1 MWFWKENM
9 ESSNS
14 NSQACIICRKEIKPL
29 GIERSIISDHKDRDA
44 QYGYIDI
51 SNFKTDAHLKCRII
65 CATYYVI
72 GLSSRWYAL
81 TPYSVTKQNEVAY
94 ELVERL
100 KKLNFSEL
108 RSSGIYLYGQ
118 PGLGKT
124 HLLADLCRQIIE
136 RGVHPSNLYWANTSS
151 ILTRLK
157 SSFGKK
163 YEYGEDTVQEITL
176 NQLKRKYLFLDD
188 IGTEAASEWAKEI
201 LYTAINYR
209 YEEQLPLFIS
219 SNLSPQEL
227 AEKMGDKFVSRII
240 EMCKPIKLTGQDMR
254 LQKAEHQED
263 RLVIP
268 EFSYRMAYWDLKE

>member
-1 MWFWKENM
+1 M

-14 NSQACIICRKEIKPL
+14 NSQICIVCRKEIKPL
-29 GIERSIISDHKDRDA
+29 GIEGSIISDHKDRDA

-51 SNFKTDAHLKCRII
+51 SNFKADIHLKCRTT

-81 TPYSVTKQNEVAY
+81 APYSVTKQNEVAY

-108 RSSGIYLYGQ
+108 RSNGIYLYGQ

-124 HLLADLCRQIIE
+124 HLLADLCRHVIE
-136 RGVHPSNLYWANTSS
+136 RGVQPSNLYWANTSS

-240 EMCKPIKLTGQDMR
+240 EMCKPVKLTGQDMR
-254 LQKAEHQED
+254 LQKAESNID

-268 EFSYRMAYWDLKE
+268 EFSYRMAYWTIK

>member
-1 MWFWKENM
+1 M

-14 NSQACIICRKEIKPL
+14 QVCIICRNEIKPL
-29 GIERSIISDHKDRDA
+29 GIEGSIISDHKDRDS
-44 QYGYIDI
+44 QYSYIDI
-51 SNFKTDAHLKCRII
+51 GNFKTDTHLKCRIT

-72 GLSSRWYAL
+72 GLSSRWYAFA
-81 TPYSVTKQNEVAY
+81 PYSVTQQNESAY
-94 ELVERL
+94 KLIERIKELT
-100 KKLNFSEL
+100 FPEL
-108 RSSGIYLYGQ
+108 RSNGVYLYGQ

-124 HLLADLCRQIIE
+124 HLLSDLCKHLIE
-136 RGVHPSNLYWANTSS
+136 RGVRANNIYWANTSS

-163 YEYGEDTVQEITL
+163 YEYGEETVQEITL

-188 IGTEAASEWAKEI
+188 MGTEATSEWAKEI

-240 EMCKPIKLTGQDMR
+240 EMCKPVKLTGQDMR
-254 LQKAEHQED
+254 LQKAETYED
-263 RLVIP
+263 RLIIP
-268 EFSYRMAYWDLKE
+268 EFSYRMAYWTVK